1 MFLLKSYCLCFRDLN
16 FVILFKFLRV
26 KQLNDNLFSLIQV
39 ASSSLGFGPQLA
51 MQLAERLYTQGFIRF
66 PFYLQ

>member
-1 MFLLKSYCLCFRDLN
+1 MVNN
-16 FVILFKFLRV
+16 FVILLKYKFQRV
-26 KQLNDNLFSLIQV
+26 EQLDDNLFSLIQV

-66 PFYLQ
+66 LSNLQ

>member
-1 MFLLKSYCLCFRDLN
+1 MVKNFIILLKY
-16 FVILFKFLRV
+16 KFLCV
-26 KQLNDNLFSLIQV
+26 KQLDDNLFLLIQV

-66 PFYLQ
+66 LLNLQ

>member
-1 MFLLKSYCLCFRDLN
+1 MC
-16 FVILFKFLRV
+16 V
-26 KQLNDNLFSLIQV
+26 KQLDDNLFLLIQV

-66 PFYLQ
+66 LLNLQ